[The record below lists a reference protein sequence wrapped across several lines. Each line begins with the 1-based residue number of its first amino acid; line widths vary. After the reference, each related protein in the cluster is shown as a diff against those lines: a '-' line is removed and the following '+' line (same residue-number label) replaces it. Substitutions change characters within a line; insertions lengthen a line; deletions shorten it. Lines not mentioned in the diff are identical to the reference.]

1 MSNIPCHAVC
11 TVSATKNTT
20 TITGMLQ
27 YSGTHRLA
35 VNAIKVSAG
44 SVNTYTLPLKAEL
57 YRVAT
62 ASISGGSTS
71 AGTVSK
77 RNAND
82 AGLITGVSCQSITGS
97 PTITSPT
104 LLDTAYFKPDGGSVT
119 FNAGYY
125 VEKDWSLYVRVT
137 DTNNVNDIPTAT
149 VFTLDV

>member
-11 TVSATKNTT
+11 TASATQNTT
-20 TITGMLQ
+20 TVTGMLQ
-27 YSGTHRLA
+27 YSGTHRVA
-35 VNAIKVSAG
+35 VNSIKVSAG
-44 SVNTYTLPLKAEL
+44 SANSYTLPLKAEL

-62 ASISGGSTS
+62 ASISGGSAS

-82 AGLITGVSCQSITGS
+82 AGLITGVSCQSLTGT

-104 LLDTAYFKPDGGSVT
+104 LLETAYFKPDGGSVT
-119 FNAGYY
+119 FTSGYY

-137 DTNNVNDIPTAT
+137 DTNNVASIPTAT
-149 VFTLDV
+149 VFTIDV